1 MKKEVYSEAELEI
14 VRFEETD
21 IITESPESPKSPVNE
36 DGEGGI

>member
-21 IITESPESPKSPVNE
+21 IITESPENE

>member
-21 IITESPESPKSPVNE
+21 IITESPESPDNE
-36 DGEGGI
+36 NGEGGI